1 MPIQIDLGTDSQSQS
16 AQKKEQSH
24 GIPVGIDLGTTHSL
38 IGTYSKESKQVELLR
53 DSQNNALIKSV
64 VRINLEAG
72 KITAVGNEAYQKDTE
87 NEIKVTSIKRL
98 MGRSFKDFES
108 SHHQMSF
115 PIVSDSIGAQVLV
128 GLPTESRKFSPI
140 EISGEILKHL
150 KLSAQNSWGKPVGPA
165 VITVPA
171 YFDDAQRAATMAA
184 GRLAGLE
191 VLRVFNEPTA
201 AALAYGWSHERPG
214 KVVVFDL
221 GGGTFDISV
230 LRIESNIYEVLS
242 TRGDTHLGGDD
253 FDQAILESVL
263 NHHPELK
270 SLSRTALMRE
280 AERVKKE
287 LSQSESA
294 DWQLGLKK
302 PFSISAA
309 HAKSIWRPLLDRVF
323 QCCSEAIKDA
333 NISVSDLDDVLLVG
347 GSTRMPVIREEVG
360 NFFKKAPN
368 TSLNPDEAVALGA
381 TLQAEALA
389 GSQAEAKLLL
399 DVIPLS
405 LGIETYGGAVTKLL
419 LRNST
424 LPTEAREVFTNHA
437 ENQTA
442 FDLHVLQGERELVK
456 DCRSLARFK
465 LKGLT
470 PAPPGY
476 HRIEVIFRVDA
487 NGILNVKARD
497 LRSQKSHEIEVR
509 PSFGISDDELFQ
521 LLESAEQNALQDMH
535 QRQLVDIR
543 VEAETVIRATEKTL
557 KNVGHKLDPSDL
569 NEVKA
574 RLIDLKNAVSGANP
588 AAIRKCLED
597 LDAVGKDLAEL
608 QVNEALKMA
617 LSGKEVETFN
627 KK

>member
-1 MPIQIDLGTDSQSQS
+1 
-16 AQKKEQSH
+16 
-24 GIPVGIDLGTTHSL
+24 
-38 IGTYSKESKQVELLR
+38 
-53 DSQNNALIKSV
+53 
-64 VRINLEAG
+64 
-72 KITAVGNEAYQKDTE
+72 
-87 NEIKVTSIKRL
+87 
-98 MGRSFKDFES
+98 
-108 SHHQMSF
+108 
-115 PIVSDSIGAQVLV
+115 
-128 GLPTESRKFSPI
+128 
-140 EISGEILKHL
+140 
-150 KLSAQNSWGKPVGPA
+150 
-165 VITVPA
+165 
-171 YFDDAQRAATMAA
+171 
-184 GRLAGLE
+184 
-191 VLRVFNEPTA
+191 
-201 AALAYGWSHERPG
+201 
-214 KVVVFDL
+214 
-221 GGGTFDISV
+221 
-230 LRIESNIYEVLS
+230 
-242 TRGDTHLGGDD
+242 
-253 FDQAILESVL
+253 
-263 NHHPELK
+263 
-270 SLSRTALMRE
+270 
-280 AERVKKE
+280 
-287 LSQSESA
+287 
-294 DWQLGLKK
+294 
-302 PFSISAA
+302 
-309 HAKSIWRPLLDRVF
+309 
-323 QCCSEAIKDA
+323 
-333 NISVSDLDDVLLVG
+333 
-347 GSTRMPVIREEVG
+347 MPVIREEVG

-368 TSLNPDEAVALGA
+368 IALNPDEAVALGA